1 MSRRE
6 LASLGCKRK
15 LKDDGE
21 AFTPS
26 YRGAQ
31 WWYDKLKA
39 ESTAGKRV
47 EQDEAV
53 RLPSE
58 VESGTAIESA
68 AHVTTSRKGVDD
80 VVHGSANALNALD
93 ESLLE

>member
-6 LASLGCKRK
+6 LASLGRKRK
-15 LKDDGE
+15 LEDDGE

-31 WWYDKLKA
+31 WWYEKLKA

-58 VESGTAIESA
+58 IESGAIESDD
-68 AHVTTSRKGVDD
+68 VTTSRKGYGS
-80 VVHGSANALNALD
+80 VHASTNAVD
-93 ESLLE
+93 ESLSD